1 MRPPRTGESIRRVL
15 AWSASPGGGT
25 MYLYTMPAASKSACI
40 AVSVRTCCCCTPSA
54 AALASRSES
63 IRRVLAS
70 SASPGGGTMYLPPIP
85 AVSKSARSAAS
96 ASACRCYHRAFW
108 TSALAS
114 IPSAAT
120 VSALASARSRTMRT
134 SSAGSW
140 RRRPRRTAA
149 QCAAQQSVLRSA
161 KRLLESKQTYT
172 PPMVLDQ
179 TQQSAAERKRTR
191 TTQPPTD
198 NSGTTAVRAPHHRV
212 LRPSTRPKA
221 GPQTR
226 TPQRPAEARQSA
238 GGRNNASKTHPNI
251 LSPRPTPLRGWG
263 RPGPQ

>member
-85 AVSKSARSAAS
+85 AVSKLARSAAS
-96 ASACRCYHRAFW
+96 ACRCCPRAFW

-114 IPSAAT
+114 TPSAAT
-120 VSALASARSRTMRT
+120 VSPLASTRSRTMRT

-226 TPQRPAEARQSA
+226 TPQQPAEARQKRRRE
-238 GGRNNASKTHPNI
+238 G
-251 LSPRPTPLRGWG
+251 
-263 RPGPQ
+263 